1 MAQRYDIIRI
11 DFQAN
16 ARGANAAIESLR
28 KEAEECNGRITKLK
42 QDLKDGIKM
51 GKSTEEIE
59 NIRRAINSAQK
70 EARQYSKAYNELTK
84 GMRTLDTAIKA
95 FNDGSL
101 KDMSAAFQKA
111 AYNAAK
117 LTRTKLDPL
126 SKTYKEDYRQL
137 TALMDASQ
145 QNYSRLQGDAAEMI
159 KTLKNGGKVARQA
172 LSEEISA
179 QKELLQVLSE
189 TDKGYQ
195 RTEKNIA
202 VMENYLRAMGG
213 DYEFVRKNISDTKKV
228 SDETLR
234 SMYTELQKTNA
245 EGKVTKDVMR
255 ENAAAMREI
264 RTEQARR
271 VESVL
276 GGNLGRQSEQSIRA
290 AIANAKELLLTYKT
304 NSREAQTLSAQIVN
318 AEEHLKA
325 HGIEAARVAARETA
339 AIKTQ
344 EEAEKQLQATMN
356 KRMTSLKTL
365 SADALNETRK
375 YWEAQRNGAEQG
387 TAAFN
392 KAEAALK
399 KIDNLERN
407 RKVQTLD
414 AVLGDPSKHG
424 ITEVRNAVQ
433 EMERL
438 RDSVQ
443 QGIPVWQHYNK
454 MVEQGKAYL
463 DNLAKTDAAN
473 RVAEQMSNLTRLSA
487 AGLTE
492 VKKYWEAQ
500 IQGAARGSKAYQDA
514 ETALKRISTLE
525 RTRQEAQANK
535 VLNNMGSYGDAEIRS
550 AIQSMEQLRDRLA
563 HGSKWW
569 DIYNKRVEEGK
580 KYLDDWAN
588 ADSVMRMEVR
598 MTRLPQLSDA
608 AMTETRKFWETMV
621 AGAEKGSQELI
632 DYENHLQRVKQ
643 EESERRQL
651 SNEITVQRLGGNLA
665 DLSEREIRE
674 AIEAGKQLIQTYKTA
689 SPEAEALAKNIVNA
703 EEHLKQYGLVAE
715 QTARKEAAAL
725 AEAARKRKETD
736 DLMKAQ
742 LQSGAQLSQSALK
755 AQEQYWQRLIDDPK
769 TAATSLQEYKSNLE
783 QVRVAQQ
790 TLVNQKG
797 AEALAFFRGDTSNAS
812 ADKIKE
818 QADALKKLR
827 DSMPR
832 EENAGLIREID
843 GLLLKAGQS
852 AKQAAELTMPLRD
865 AYRVAMQS
873 LQGSFKGTNEQLKQ
887 AKKTLEEQFAVTDKG
902 TRRYML
908 LQRALNGISIEEKR
922 VGELTKEVQAVLDS
936 PKGRSFNALKQA
948 VEQGRA
954 ALQNM
959 DRTTTEG
966 QKAFDELAKKVK
978 AADIEMKNLGN
989 SSKGTASSFDK
1000 AWSRLKTYIGL
1011 YVGAA
1016 VAMQKLTS
1024 TMGDVMELSD
1034 KMGEVRK
1041 TTDFTTEQVGYL
1053 SEQLKKLDV
1062 RTSLTS
1068 LMDLSVA
1075 AGQLGLKTE
1084 EDVIGFTEAANKL
1097 MVALPE
1103 MGKEG
1108 ATEMLKVALATG
1120 EIDKIRKQM
1129 EEGLIEGSS
1138 ATAVAMEKV
1147 GSTIDRLRATSA
1159 ATAPAIT
1166 DFVKRVGAVGAQS
1179 GISIDQ
1185 VAALGST
1192 VDALGMRVEMSATAL
1207 SRMMPAIRNNAFSV
1221 AKAIHVTPETLR
1233 NLFDTGRGMEA
1244 ILMIFQ
1250 HIKDNNMNADSIE
1263 SMLGMAGM
1271 KEIMKEL
1278 NQQGARA
1285 GIVFGGLSQNVDT
1298 LRRQLDVAS
1307 EAYERNDAIQREFEK
1322 MNDTT
1327 AAKWEKLKNQIEE
1340 FFVGDTAQRWLGG
1353 IIDGLR
1359 YLVDFLTG
1367 NVGPILKVFSALS
1380 NSLIALYAAFK
1391 IGLGEALLIKTG
1403 NGIKFLRENV
1413 GHLISRTREYIKLN
1427 RELKAAQTEQAKA
1440 AVKAEMAQKGLNK
1453 TLMANVW
1460 MAVAAAVLVLA
1471 MRLYRLYH
1479 EISLVSNEMGEL
1491 DENIR
1496 KQTKASN
1503 DLFYAT
1509 TKTNIALEKARQRLE
1524 EVKKSGGDTA
1534 EAEKALASANVRH
1547 AESIRAINSKYGE
1560 YLGYILSET
1569 TRNEQLAKARDL
1581 VNAKIREKLTL
1592 MQKEAALGNV
1602 EREYGGNVNKK
1613 AAETEE
1619 AVRRYFGDNDEA
1631 AARVSIGISEAAEK
1645 FANAP
1650 DKFRNALSRII
1661 KDNEK
1666 FINKKTSF
1674 GVNMLNNESLSSAV
1688 ARSILSSADDYRK
1701 EVEAYNNQVQIV
1713 TNRFAGR
1720 MSVERKNSREKAVNS
1735 MNQVLA
1741 DWRDLLANY
1750 QKAEGEEKKKLAAEV
1765 YKQQR
1770 NYANLFANNSDYFV
1784 NDKRTPYFEKNIKN
1798 MAAYEKSL
1806 RKVAGEAIRAID
1818 AAERA
1823 ETKITGTDF
1832 ANGGES
1838 ANSPWG
1844 QPLPASSTRYA
1855 DMNADVLVN
1864 RRKQMNEFV
1873 RSIQTDSDVESVL
1886 AEDEALRAA
1895 IEKGMSKD
1903 MRTVVE
1909 WYNTERLKIQDEL
1922 HRRHLTNTG
1931 DWMDPKKSRA
1941 RKRLLRSELKAFL
1954 EELDAYYTE
1963 RKTKIEEERNN
1974 EEITEGEAWR
1984 RQIKNDDEWYT
1995 RRAELQKL
2003 YAEKSGEV
2011 TEKEQTAIFDII
2023 AERTGDTADFIRKS
2037 IGKTIDLARS
2047 IGAKGEQGAKEYRE
2061 WLAWLGLGEEKDY
2074 LKAAKAVGREV
2085 KFIQDTLAKERPYDG
2100 ITKNLQE
2107 NLEKMGILTRDL
2119 HEANEKAVEAGL
2131 PKPYNNDAI
2140 MKATNERL
2148 AFLLGEAADAYGK
2161 DINWIMHRMGEENMQ
2176 AWADSIAGSSLM
2188 KQALMGQLHAAY
2200 DAVQEAIKKEANQLR
2215 KQVDIQWND
2224 DTLGPNGKSRKS
2236 MFDLMIATLGIQQD
2250 AVSRANSL
2258 IGAGAA
2264 SENVAARIAMKQI
2277 EVQMRM
2283 QRAQYDMLRVKAQQ
2297 RIQDLK
2303 EQEEE
2308 HRRIAEQMREQN
2320 NLAEAA
2326 RHETEADNAMWDA
2339 QNVKKALGLTLSEE
2353 TKKEQEQLTEL
2364 MKLQEESQ
2372 NRLYRAL
2379 KEWADLLSGSLQTVF
2394 EASNAGNAEYY
2405 NELAKLRLTGK
2416 GGPGAGTFVVI
2427 ENSGTENAQA
2437 HYEYLSERESLER
2450 HHEIERENAL
2460 ADAWK
2465 KVMDD
2470 INMKMS
2476 EAITDQI
2483 NAILQ
2488 NASIDT
2494 NTDALDT
2501 NTKAILGLT
2510 EAISEQG
2517 KGAGVDLGGGS
2528 SISEPLPEIDD
2539 NNPDTWPRARRKRAG
2554 LPVDRNPHDH
2564 TGNSDVSPVFLD
2576 PSRAGDTSLFF
2587 EQAAAS
2593 AESSANRQIEAFNKA
2608 DFALQEH
2615 FHNQVET
2622 AKDANKKTQTSTQS
2636 MFAKMTAAANLYG
2649 IAYQAMSNSN
2659 LSTTQRLE
2667 MVAVQAAGNA
2677 AIAMLTADLSQS
2689 TGEVASTL
2697 PAILAKC
2704 LKINPIGGAAIFA
2717 VLSAMIGGLMGMAMS
2732 KITKS
2737 KSEIAQATGASGAN
2751 AGRLTTGMLT
2761 YAEGNVNE
2769 FTDPGTLKEGR
2780 QYNVDA
2786 ADGRTYRA
2794 RYMGR
2799 NPRTH
2804 ITSGPEFHLSGE
2816 RGREMIIDANTTRQI
2831 TMNESEIWHAIQTI
2845 SNHRMRSGIRR
2856 GRGVRAF
2863 ADGNVEDFTEMAD
2876 AGAAGGVAGI
2886 SVDMAVALQ
2895 ASIDRQSDLLER
2907 ALRQGIKGVFRVD
2920 GPDGLVNTYD
2930 KGKALATKHG
2940 QKYP

>member
-28 KEAEECNGRITKLK
+28 KEAEECNERVTKLK

-101 KDMSAAFQKA
+101 EDMSAAFQKA
-111 AYNAAK
+111 AFNAADLAIKK
-117 LTRTKLDPL
+117 LPRL
-126 SKTYKEDYRQL
+126 SESYKEDKRQL
-137 TALMDASQ
+137 TALKDATE
-145 QNYSRLQGDAAEMI
+145 QNFARMRGDVDEMI
-159 KTLKNGGKVARQA
+159 KTLKNGGKVSRKA

-264 RTEQARR
+264 RAEQARR

-344 EEAEKQLQATMN
+344 EEAEKQLQVTMN

-387 TAAFN
+387 TAAFK
-392 KAEAALK
+392 KAEDALK

-473 RVAEQMSNLTRLSA
+473 RVAEQMLNLTRLSA

-651 SNEITVQRLGGNLA
+651 SNEITAQRLGGNLA

-689 SPEAEALAKNIVNA
+689 SPEAEALAKKIVNA

-725 AEAARKRKETD
+725 AEAARKREETHR
-736 DLMKAQ
+736 LMENQ
-742 LQSGAQLSQSALK
+742 LRIDTGLTQSALK

-769 TAATSLQEYKSNLE
+769 SAANELARYYVNLNKVHAIQKE
-783 QVRVAQQ
+783 QIASEVKA
-790 TLVNQKG
+790 KG
-797 AEALAFFRGDTSNAS
+797 ISALSFFRGDTSDAS
-812 ADKIKE
+812 KDQITEHAKNLKIY
-818 QADALKKLR
+818 R
-827 DSMPR
+827 DSLPQKT
-832 EENAGLIREID
+832 NADIIREID

-852 AKQAAELTMPLRD
+852 AKNAAELTMPLRD
-865 AYRVAMQS
+865 AYRVALQS

-887 AKKTLEEQFAVTDKG
+887 AKKTLEEQLAVADKG

-1041 TTDFTTEQVGYL
+1041 TTGFTEEEVGRL
-1053 SEQLKKLDV
+1053 SDTLTKFDT
-1062 RTSLTS
+1062 RTALNG
-1068 LMDLSVA
+1068 LLELSVA

-1129 EEGLIEGSS
+1129 DEGLIKGSS

-1166 DFVKRVGAVGAQS
+1166 DFVKRVGAVGKQS

-1207 SRMMPAIRNNAFSV
+1207 SRMMPAIRNNAFSI
-1221 AKAIHVTPETLR
+1221 AKILGVTPNTIRELY
-1233 NLFDTGRGMEA
+1233 DTGKGMEV
-1244 ILMIFQ
+1244 ILMILQ

-1263 SMLGMAGM
+1263 SMLGMGGM
-1271 KEIMKEL
+1271 KEVMSEL

-1285 GIVFGGLSQNVDT
+1285 GIVFGGLSQNVDE
-1298 LRRQLDVAS
+1298 LRRQLGVAS
-1307 EAYERNDAIQREFEK
+1307 LAYEENKAIQQEYDK
-1322 MNDTT
+1322 MNETT
-1327 AAKWEKLKNQIEE
+1327 AAKMERLKNQLEE
-1340 FFVGDTAQRWLGG
+1340 TFVGDSAQRWLGK

-1359 YLVDFLTG
+1359 LIVDFVTG
-1367 NVGPILKVFSALS
+1367 NVHPALQVVSDLLKVFLAYWAVL
-1380 NSLIALYAAFK
+1380 K
-1391 IGLGEALLIKTG
+1391 IGLGEAIFVKSIDGLKSMSEGLT
-1403 NGIKFLRENV
+1403 N
-1413 GHLISRTREYIKLN
+1413 LISNTQKSIKYSSLLKRAN
-1427 RELKAAQTEQAKA
+1427 AELAKA
-1440 AVKAEMAQKGLNK
+1440 TTAVAVAEAKQKVAAIEARMAQEGLNK
-1453 TLMANVW
+1453 AMVANAW
-1460 MAVAAAVLVLA
+1460 AAVIAAIIAAGFALA
-1471 MRLYRLYH
+1471 KWYNKLSEASKEAAKYQAELNKEQRKVDDL
-1479 EISLVSNEMGEL
+1479 SNSIG
-1491 DENIR
+1491 
-1496 KQTKASN
+1496 
-1503 DLFYAT
+1503 
-1509 TKTNIALEKARQRLE
+1509 KARVKMEDANKEVE
-1524 EVKKSGGDTA
+1524 EAKTALDAAKKATDGSTESTKKLAKA
-1534 EAEKALASANVRH
+1534 EADLISAEEKKNMAMASHKQLIEQFN
-1547 AESIRAINSKYGE
+1547 SQYSKY
-1560 YLGYILSET
+1560 LGFMLSEVSS
-1569 TRNEQLAKARDL
+1569 NLELARARDL
-1581 VNAKIREKLTL
+1581 VNSKLEESILLKQKEAGLARVEESAGKDRDEAYSRMYDMVYERIKNPTQAARMISDLTKAAANQDERAVYDILVKNNYASGL
-1592 MQKEAALGNV
+1592 MQKAVRDYMKELKNVKAERDKVESQTRSQMGVARANSQNGLASQVNAGFINYNRLLKNYRSSKGDDRAKNAAALLQQMDALAEIRDNAASYYDMSNP
-1602 EREYGGNVNKK
+1602 ELEKK
-1613 AAETEE
+1613 Y
-1619 AVRRYFGDNDEA
+1619 RRQFQQLNDWK
-1631 AARVSIGISEAAEK
+1631 GY
-1645 FANAP
+1645 
-1650 DKFRNALSRII
+1650 DRNALLKEAGKYYTPRRTVTGGD
-1661 KDNEK
+1661 KGLFTPGGKYTEGLNDN
-1666 FINKKTSF
+1666 
-1674 GVNMLNNESLSSAV
+1674 V
-1688 ARSILSSADDYRK
+1688 
-1701 EVEAYNNQVQIV
+1701 
-1713 TNRFAGR
+1713 
-1720 MSVERKNSREKAVNS
+1720 
-1735 MNQVLA
+1735 
-1741 DWRDLLANY
+1741 
-1750 QKAEGEEKKKLAAEV
+1750 
-1765 YKQQR
+1765 
-1770 NYANLFANNSDYFV
+1770 
-1784 NDKRTPYFEKNIKN
+1784 
-1798 MAAYEKSL
+1798 
-1806 RKVAGEAIRAID
+1806 
-1818 AAERA
+1818 
-1823 ETKITGTDF
+1823 
-1832 ANGGES
+1832 
-1838 ANSPWG
+1838 WG

-1931 DWMDPKKSRA
+1931 DWMDPKASRA
-1941 RKRLLRSELKAFL
+1941 RKRMLRSELKAFL

-1984 RQIKNDDEWYT
+1984 RQIKNDEEWYT
-1995 RRAELQKL
+1995 RRAELIKL
-2003 YAEKSGEV
+2003 YADKWGEV
-2011 TEKEQTAIFDII
+2011 TEKSQNAIFDIL
-2023 AERTGDTADFIRKS
+2023 AERTGETTDYLRKEVKGTNEFAKA
-2037 IGKTIDLARS
+2037 IGKMGD
-2047 IGAKGEQGAKEYRE
+2047 KGEKEKRE
-2061 WLAWLGLGEEKDY
+2061 WDAFLGLAEEKSY

-2161 DINWIMHRMGEENMQ
+2161 DINWIMHRMGEKNMQ

-2236 MFDLMIATLGIQQD
+2236 MFDMMIATLGIQQD

-2258 IGAGAA
+2258 IGAGAV
-2264 SENVAARIAMKQI
+2264 SENVAARIAMKQM

-2297 RIQDLK
+2297 RMQDLK

-2308 HRRIAEQMREQN
+2308 ERRIAELMREQN

-2364 MKLQEESQ
+2364 TKLQEESQ

-2379 KEWADLLSGSLQTVF
+2379 KEWAGLLSGSLQTVF

-2450 HHEIERENAL
+2450 HREIERENAL

-2528 SISEPLPEIDD
+2528 SISE
-2539 NNPDTWPRARRKRAG
+2539 
-2554 LPVDRNPHDH
+2554 
-2564 TGNSDVSPVFLD
+2564 
-2576 PSRAGDTSLFF
+2576 
-2587 EQAAAS
+2587 QAAAS
-2593 AESSANRQIEAFNKA
+2593 AESSANRQIEAINKA

-2659 LSTTQRLE
+2659 LSTTQRIE

-2751 AGRLTTGMLT
+2751 AGRLTTGMLA

-2831 TMNESEIWHAIQTI
+2831 TMNDGEIWHAIQTI